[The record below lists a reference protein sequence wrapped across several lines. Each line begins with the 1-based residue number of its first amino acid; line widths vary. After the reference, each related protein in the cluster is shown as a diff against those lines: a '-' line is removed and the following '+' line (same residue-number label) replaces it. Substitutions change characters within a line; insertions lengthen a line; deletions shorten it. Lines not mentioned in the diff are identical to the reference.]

1 MLFYLAAI
9 IIPVA
14 FTMREVF
21 TLPDKIYDILKFLVT
36 IGLPAASSLY
46 VGLAKVFGWPY
57 ASEVAQTTTLICT
70 FIGTLIGI
78 SSHYYWQEPEL
89 EGDDLG
95 DEDAHL

>member
-1 MLFYLAAI
+1 MKLYLCLL

-14 FTMREVF
+14 LTVRDIFA
-21 TLPDKIYDILKFLVT
+21 LPDRVYDLLKFLVT
-36 IGLPAASSLY
+36 IGLPATSSLY

-78 SSHYYWQEPEL
+78 SSHLYWQDQEQPQ
-89 EGDDLG
+89 GDDPG
-95 DEDAHL
+95 EE